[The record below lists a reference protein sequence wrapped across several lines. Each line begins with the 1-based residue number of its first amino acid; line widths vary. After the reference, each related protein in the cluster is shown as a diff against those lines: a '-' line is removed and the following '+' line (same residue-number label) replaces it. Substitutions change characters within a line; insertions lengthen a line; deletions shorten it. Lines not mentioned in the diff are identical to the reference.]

1 MRVAKFLGPLH
12 GRESPDPNRGPDHEV
27 RRRAGDLTAGCEPL
41 AAHQSTVTETRG
53 ERAASTRQ
61 GVARGGRADE
71 RAIQYVQP
79 ERTLRPVQPRG
90 GSGCLAR
97 RGPRHSRPPI
107 SGCSW
112 RRAPDPTTHHR
123 NSTPLVLDTG
133 GADPK
138 GARRELIVVAR
149 DPVEVTAADI
159 PAGADERIKHG
170 NKVIP
175 HTQLPA
181 RCTGMQ
187 DGSPAYLA
195 FWGTPSQCRQQRGVD
210 SCDPRVGVV
219 VDTLLNDRS
228 RRDTC
233 T

>member
-1 MRVAKFLGPLH
+1 MNVQFSTFNLSELFDQFNLEADLDALPAGDR
-12 GRESPDPNRGPDHEV
+12 DIPDHLSAGV
-27 RRRAGDLTAGCEPL
+27 RGAGRR
-41 AAHQSTVTETRG
+41 TR
-53 ERAASTRQ
+53 R
-61 GVARGGRADE
+61 
-71 RAIQYVQP
+71 
-79 ERTLRPVQPRG
+79 
-90 GSGCLAR
+90 
-97 RGPRHSRPPI
+97 
-107 SGCSW
+107 
-112 RRAPDPTTHHR
+112 PTTATR
-123 NSTPLVLDTG
+123 RPWFLDTG
-133 GADPK
+133 DADPK
-138 GARRELIVVAR
+138 GARGELIVVAR